1 MSTPGPRAETAPR
14 TSPSASGAGRV
25 VLVTGGASGIGRAV
39 AAAFAACGDR
49 VVIADRD
56 AGAAERTAKELS
68 AHAVT
73 VDVTDAYSVTAGVA
87 HVTETIGPVDVLV
100 NNAGVVAGG
109 GPITSL
115 PLEVFDT
122 VVAVN
127 LRGTF
132 TVTQAVA
139 SRMIERGRG
148 GRIVNISS
156 IGARQPTAGLG
167 HYEATKA
174 AVDALTRT
182 AALELAGHGI
192 RVNGVAPGP
201 VHTPM
206 TAGLMDDPQ
215 ARAAW
220 ETRIPL
226 RRIATT
232 DDIAP
237 LVRFLASDQA
247 AHITGAVVQVDG
259 GQLLT

>member
-1 MSTPGPRAETAPR
+1 MS
-14 TSPSASGAGRV
+14 GRV
-25 VLVTGGASGIGRAV
+25 VLVTGGASGIGRGV
-39 AAAFAACGDR
+39 AAAFAAAGDR

-56 AGAAERTAKELS
+56 AEAAARAAKELD
-68 AHAVT
+68 ALAVT
-73 VDVTDAYSVTAGVA
+73 VDITDPASVAAGVA
-87 HVTETIGPVDVLV
+87 EVAETAGPVEVLV
-100 NNAGVVAGG
+100 NNAGLVAGG
-109 GPITSL
+109 GPLVSL
-115 PLEVFDT
+115 PMEVFDT

-139 SRMIERGRG
+139 GQMIERGTR

-156 IGARQPTAGLG
+156 IGSRQPTAGLG

-182 AALELAGHGI
+182 SALELAGYGI

-206 TAGLMDDPQ
+206 TAGLMENPE

-220 ETRIPL
+220 ESRIPL
-226 RRIATT
+226 GKIATT

-237 LVRFLASDQA
+237 LVVFLASAQA
-247 AHITGAVVQVDG
+247 DHITGAVIQVDG

>member
-1 MSTPGPRAETAPR
+1 MSA
-14 TSPSASGAGRV
+14 AGRV
-25 VLVTGGASGIGRAV
+25 VLVTGGASGIGRAL
-39 AAAFAACGDR
+39 AEAFTALGDR
-49 VVIADRD
+49 VAVADVD
-56 AGAAERTAKELS
+56 AAAAHRTAGECGGT
-68 AHAVT
+68 AVT
-73 VDVTDAYSVTAGVA
+73 LDVTDPRSVTAGLDLVA
-87 HVTETIGPVDVLV
+87 ERLGPVDVLV

-109 GPITSL
+109 GLLVEL

-139 SRMIERGRG
+139 ARMVADARAGSV
-148 GRIVNISS
+148 VNISS

-182 AALELAGHGI
+182 AALELAPHGI

-206 TAGLMDDPQ
+206 TAGLMEDPA
-215 ARAAW
+215 AREAW
-220 ETRIPL
+220 EARIPL
-226 RRIATT
+226 GRIATT
-232 DDIAP
+232 GDIAP
-237 LVRFLASDQA
+237 LVTFLASAQA
-247 AHITGAVVQVDG
+247 GHVTGAVVQVDG
-259 GQLLT
+259 GQLLV

>member
-1 MSTPGPRAETAPR
+1 MS
-14 TSPSASGAGRV
+14 AGRG

-39 AAAFAACGDR
+39 AAAFRAAGDR
-49 VVIADRD
+49 VAIADVNGD
-56 AGAAERTAKELS
+56 AAASTAKELD
-68 AHAVT
+68 AFAVAA
-73 VDVTDAYSVTAGVA
+73 DVTDAASAAAGVERA
-87 HVTETIGPVDVLV
+87 ADELGGIDVLV
-100 NNAGVVAGG
+100 NNAGIVAGG
-109 GPITSL
+109 GPLVDL
-115 PLEVFDT
+115 PLQVFDA

-139 SRMIERGRG
+139 ARMIAAGRG

-182 AALELAGHGI
+182 AALELAAHGI

-201 VHTPM
+201 VRTPM
-206 TAGLMDDPQ
+206 TAGLMSDPA

-220 ETRIPL
+220 ESRIPDG
-226 RRIATT
+226 RIATP
-232 DDIAP
+232 DDITP
-237 LVRFLASDQA
+237 LVVFLASDQA

>member
-1 MSTPGPRAETAPR
+1 MS
-14 TSPSASGAGRV
+14 AGRS

-39 AAAFAACGDR
+39 AAAFAAAGDR

-56 AGAAERTAKELS
+56 EDGAAAAAGEIGCA
-68 AHAVT
+68 AVAL
-73 VDVTDAYSVTAGVA
+73 DVTDAASVAAGA
-87 HVTETIGPVDVLV
+87 ARAAELAGPVEVLV

-109 GPITSL
+109 GPLTAL

-139 SRMIERGRG
+139 NQMVEHGTK
-148 GRIVNISS
+148 GRIVNVSS

-182 AALELAGHGI
+182 AALELAAHGI

-220 ETRIPL
+220 EARIPL
-226 RRIATT
+226 GRIAGTG
-232 DDIAP
+232 DVAP
-237 LVRFLASDQA
+237 LVLFLASDQA
-247 AHITGAVVQVDG
+247 AHITGAIVQVDG

>member
-1 MSTPGPRAETAPR
+1 MT
-14 TSPSASGAGRV
+14 AGRV
-25 VLVTGGASGIGRAV
+25 VLVTGAASGIGRAV
-39 AAAFAACGDR
+39 AAGFAAAGDR
-49 VVIADRD
+49 VAIADKD
-56 AGAAERTAKELS
+56 ADAAAGAAKELN
-68 AHAVT
+68 AHAVAM
-73 VDVTDAYSVTAGVA
+73 DITDADSVAAGVA
-87 HVTETIGPVDVLV
+87 HVAETLGPIEVLV

-109 GPITSL
+109 GPLTSL
-115 PLEVFDT
+115 PLEIFDT

-139 SRMIERGRG
+139 NQMLERDTK

-206 TAGLMDDPQ
+206 TAGLMENPE

-220 ETRIPL
+220 ESRIPL
-226 RRIATT
+226 AKIATT
-232 DDIAP
+232 DDIVP
-237 LVRFLASDQA
+237 LVLFLASDQA
-247 AHITGAVVQVDG
+247 GHITGTVIQVDG
-259 GQLLT
+259 GQLLV